1 MNFPFWP
8 RHGAAKTKDLGV
20 GLLFTRSWYN
30 ENEGNGSTHK
40 KVSRTGTAI
49 YFEIGVGSR
58 RMKHIEGC
66 PVQAT
71 IAVLAGKW
79 KVQIFWHL
87 SFGRLRFAELRKK
100 LPKISE
106 KVLTEHLRQL
116 ERDGV
121 IERVVTRAVPPA
133 VSYALNA
140 EGEKLVPIMEALC
153 DWGSKHFEME
163 PSLKHPAAAAN

>member
-1 MNFPFWP
+1 
-8 RHGAAKTKDLGV
+8 
-20 GLLFTRSWYN
+20 
-30 ENEGNGSTHK
+30 
-40 KVSRTGTAI
+40 
-49 YFEIGVGSR
+49 
-58 RMKHIEGC
+58 MKHIKGC

-71 IAVLAGKW
+71 VAVLSGKW

-87 SFGRLRFAELRKK
+87 SFGKLRFAELRKK

-121 IERVVTRAVPPA
+121 IERRVTRSVPPA
-133 VSYALNA
+133 VSYGLNA

-153 DWGSKHFEME
+153 DWGSEHFGMK
-163 PSLKHPAAAAN
+163 PSLQRPAANA

>member
-1 MNFPFWP
+1 
-8 RHGAAKTKDLGV
+8 
-20 GLLFTRSWYN
+20 
-30 ENEGNGSTHK
+30 
-40 KVSRTGTAI
+40 
-49 YFEIGVGSR
+49 
-58 RMKHIEGC
+58 MKHIKGC

-121 IERVVTRAVPPA
+121 IVREVTRSIPPA
-133 VSYALNA
+133 VSYGLNA
-140 EGEKLVPIMEALC
+140 EGEKLVPIMESLC
-153 DWGSKHFEME
+153 DWGSEHFQLE
-163 PSLKHPAAAAN
+163 PSLRRPAADK